1 MYAGRRRSKHNQTY
15 RNTHTCMHAQ
25 VHTQAC
31 TKNRLV
37 CRLFPEQ
44 QPREGRTQVSRLEI
58 QQSLNYALHRNRH
71 PFIYP
76 VKASPGH
83 VITAADIVALL
94 PPNLNHHVFLP
105 TFPPLVVSSTLP
117 TSTQPFLHFA
127 TLRGTP
133 TFLSPLPFLFASVSS
148 FMTTAFKSV
157 FCFSSNHSKK

>member
-15 RNTHTCMHAQ
+15 STHIHMNAQ
-25 VHTQAC
+25 VHAQAC

-133 TFLSPLPFLFASVSS
+133 PSCHLSPSSSLVSP
-148 FMTTAFKSV
+148 V
-157 FCFSSNHSKK
+157 L